1 MERKYSLAY
10 LTIPGTNPVDQIA
23 IAAQAG
29 YDMVSLRPIPMYL
42 PNEPL
47 FQFDQ
52 DKVLFQNIKDAL
64 LEYRIE
70 ISDIELARVRDD
82 LDITKYESAFEAA
95 AELGAK
101 DVISSIW
108 TDQWEI
114 ARRDFKKICSMAQ
127 KYGLYVNLEFVSFS
141 KVNNLQKAIEFLDQ
155 TDCDNA
161 HLLVDTLYA
170 FRSQMDL
177 EAVKKLPSERFR
189 MIHLCDA
196 PSDTPSVSEE
206 RMIEITREGR
216 LYPGDG
222 GVDITKI
229 LRALPKRNISI
240 ELPNTKEV
248 QQRGKLG
255 HAREC
260 LRRAKQFMEC
270 NELE

>member
-10 LTIPGTNPVDQIA
+10 LTIPGTDPVDQIA

-29 YDMVSLRPIPMYL
+29 YDMVSLRPIPMHL

-52 DKVLFQNIKDAL
+52 DKALFQNIKNAI
-64 LEYRIE
+64 LEYKIG

-82 LDITKYESAFEAA
+82 LDVTEYESAFEAA

-108 TDQWEI
+108 TDNWEL
-114 ARRDFKKICSMAQ
+114 AHRDFKKICSMAQ

-141 KVNNLQKAIEFLDQ
+141 KVNDLQKAIEFLDQ
-155 TDCDNA
+155 TDCSNA

-177 EAVKKLPSERFR
+177 EEIKKLSPERFR

-196 PSDTPSVSEE
+196 PPDTPFVSEE

-222 GVDITKI
+222 GAGIGKI
-229 LRALPKRNISI
+229 LSVLPKRKISI
-240 ELPNTKEV
+240 ELPNIMEI
-248 QQRGKLG
+248 QQRGKLE

-260 LRRAKQFMEC
+260 LRRAKQFMKA
-270 NELE
+270 NKLE